1 MYSENCI
8 YFYTHTYTS
17 TLNICTA
24 LSVCVC
30 VCFTGETRNS
40 FIITDQIEVQSAVK
54 HSKLLDLYYTV
65 AGLMQICSI
74 QSSQSATH
82 VPLMIKVTTCWLKLR
97 SFSTSELQN
106 VNWTL
111 FPSVEQNLIQR

>member
-17 TLNICTA
+17 TFNICTA
-24 LSVCVC
+24 LNVC

-40 FIITDQIEVQSAVK
+40 FSITDQIEVQSALK

-65 AGLMQICSI
+65 AGLMQICSV

-82 VPLMIKVTTCWLKLR
+82 VPLMIKVTTC
-97 SFSTSELQN
+97 
-106 VNWTL
+106 
-111 FPSVEQNLIQR
+111 